1 MRIRFAALATIAAPV
16 ALAGCA
22 SVPDAPA
29 SPPPPPVDFAEAMLR
44 DASGAP
50 RGAATITQLDQGI
63 RLVLRVENMT
73 PGVKAAHIH
82 TTGRCDPP
90 DFTSAGGHW
99 NPFGR
104 EHGRDNPEGQ
114 HMGDMPNII
123 VGQDGT
129 GLLEVT
135 ITGGRI
141 EGGNAELLDAD
152 GAAVMVHAGP
162 DDYRTDPTGNAG
174 GRIACGVI
182 EAR

>member
-1 MRIRFAALATIAAPV
+1 MSGVAVSLALT
-16 ALAGCA
+16 GCVSTGA
-22 SVPDAPA
+22 EPA
-29 SPPPPPVDFAEAMLR
+29 PPPPSVEFAEAMLR

-50 RGAATITQLDQGI
+50 RGETTITQLDQGI
-63 RLVLRVENMT
+63 AVMLRVENT
-73 PGVKAAHIH
+73 PPGVKAVHIH

-90 DFTSAGGHW
+90 DFASAGGHW

-114 HMGDMPNII
+114 HLGDMPNII
-123 VGQDGT
+123 VGQDGR

-141 EGGNAELLDAD
+141 AGGNAELLDID
-152 GAAVMVHAGP
+152 GASVVVHAQP
-162 DDYRTDPTGNAG
+162 DDYRADPAGNAG
-174 GRIACGVI
+174 PRIACGII